1 MMRSRILCLA
11 AGLALVIPG
20 VVAPVAADQL
30 TITFDV
36 VADGLQ
42 CGDSWQE
49 GVFSLNFAFMTPED
63 YHVGDNYYCNFGVNP
78 GWLYLGGVRLYVN
91 MWALAGVTTVEV
103 DVRENFDTGAT
114 RAFLYTDGLSTLVDS
129 MFSGD
134 PSSQTQTLT
143 VTADGAGFYI
153 LAISGYEAGLYEIRV
168 MGATLVPQRTTTWG
182 SVKALY

>member
-1 MMRSRILCLA
+1 
-11 AGLALVIPG
+11 
-20 VVAPVAADQL
+20 
-30 TITFDV
+30 
-36 VADGLQ
+36 
-42 CGDSWQE
+42 
-49 GVFSLNFAFMTPED
+49 
-63 YHVGDNYYCNFGVNP
+63 
-78 GWLYLGGVRLYVN
+78 
-91 MWALAGVTTVEV
+91 
-103 DVRENFDTGAT
+103 
-114 RAFLYTDGLSTLVDS
+114 VDS